1 MPKAKFESIY
11 KDLKQKIEMDEY
23 HYQDFLPSEN
33 TLVNVYDCSRNT
45 IRRAVSELTEL
56 GYVQPLHGK
65 GVRNSLSSVASI
77 IICVSSSA
85 ILLSAIAVSIS
96 FSAFS

>member
-11 KDLKQKIEMDEY
+11 KDLKQKIEADEY

-33 TLVNVYDCSRNT
+33 TLVTVYGCSRNT
-45 IRRAVSELTEL
+45 IRRAVSELTEQ

-65 GVRNSLSSVASI
+65 GVRIIYQPVDQAAFTLPIPERTTTASFPPSLP
-77 IICVSSSA
+77 
-85 ILLSAIAVSIS
+85 
-96 FSAFS
+96 